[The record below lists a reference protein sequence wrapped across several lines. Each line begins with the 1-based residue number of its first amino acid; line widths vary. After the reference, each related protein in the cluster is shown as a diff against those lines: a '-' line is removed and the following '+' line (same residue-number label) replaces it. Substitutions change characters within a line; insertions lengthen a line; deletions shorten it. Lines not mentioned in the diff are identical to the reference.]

1 MINIHSE
8 KGRSMVEMLATMAI
22 MAIIVISGI
31 AGYRY
36 AIHKNR
42 AHVVLSDAKTAFV
55 TEDANLSPN
64 YEWTR
69 VNFNPECALFMEVA
83 RDKIGQI
90 LVRVEDIEKPIC
102 EHLIRLSAPGS
113 LSLFDDDSEPLTTC
127 EDLNNIIFAFGNVE
141 AIAECGNRADCG
153 NNFDGFCTA
162 KGQCYECDPATQ
174 KLNDDATAC
183 VCNGD
188 KALTCTD
195 GEETWC
201 CGTNEDG
208 DPLICGKKPNECI
221 NGGGLCYYNMA
232 QQEQT
237 KEADCSYTMTQQE
250 QGKAADCSYT
260 IAASGNSI
268 AISAIQGCPSDQYC
282 YLAYTSQDCSTS
294 AGAGATGTLYG
305 TCLQRTAFT
314 SQCNVKTA
322 TPVLTE
328 EQGCPATQ
336 YCYLKWTDQTCSG
349 AAGAGATGRLYG
361 ACLARTVFS
370 ATCPAQ

>member
-1 MINIHSE
+1 
-8 KGRSMVEMLATMAI
+8 MVEMLATMAI

-250 QGKAADCSYT
+250 QGKADCSYT